1 MLTRNKRNWR
11 KQTLCVAIGL
21 CLSMAAIAPA
31 LADNA
36 DGSVVGRT
44 AAGATVTVTSPST
57 GLTRTV
63 TADSKGNYR
72 FPFLPIGQYKLEASK
87 GGERVAEPV
96 EVIVSLG
103 NATTVNVGG
112 EATAL
117 EGIVVTATNA
127 GIVDV
132 TSTEI
137 ATNIT
142 REELHRLPVDQN
154 VTSVALLAPGVNK
167 GTAGFGGITFGGSSI
182 AENSYYVN
190 GLNVTDFYNRNGF
203 SEAPF
208 AFYQEFQVKT
218 GGYSVEFG
226 RSTGGV
232 VNAVTR
238 SGTNDFHYGA
248 ELTTEPASWES
259 SGRNAYNADGTL
271 NIANSDDR
279 DPLTKLNVFASG
291 ALIKDKLF
299 FFLMYEGRDN
309 KPRNTSDDG
318 ERITL
323 NNVDRAVS
331 GAARS
336 TGTSTTRTCSS
347 SPRSPTRTTAQARS
361 TTTTSQPARAVRT
374 RTRYLP
380 TPAAAA
386 RR

>member
-1 MLTRNKRNWR
+1 MSNSSKRNWR
-11 KQTLCVAIGL
+11 GQTLCAAIGL
-21 CLSMAAIAPA
+21 CLSMLHLAPA
-31 LADNA
+31 MAAND
-36 DGSVVGRT
+36 DGSVVGKT
-44 AAGATVTVTSPST
+44 AAGATVTVTSPAT
-57 GLTRTV
+57 GLTRSV
-63 TADSKGNYR
+63 TADEKGNYR
-72 FPFLPIGQYKLEASK
+72 FPFLPIGQYTLEATKS
-87 GGERVAEPV
+87 GARVGETV
-96 EVIVSLG
+96 EITVSLG
-103 NATTVNVGG
+103 NATTANVGSA
-112 EATAL
+112 ATL
-117 EGIVVTATNA
+117 EGIVVTAPN
-127 GIVDV
+127 GPSVVDV

-142 REELHRLPVDQN
+142 REELQRLPVDQT
-154 VTSVALLAPGVNK
+154 VSSVAILAPGVNK

-208 AFYQEFQVKT
+208 NFYQEFQVKT

-238 SGTNDFHYGA
+238 SGSNELHYGA
-248 ELTTEPASWES
+248 ELTTEPASLES

-279 DPLTKLNVFASG
+279 NPLTKLNVWASG

-318 ERITL
+318 EVITL
-323 NNVDRAVS
+323 NDVPSAFWGGKIDWHVNDKNLLELTAFSDSSNRTGRVYQYDFD
-331 GAARS
+331 
-336 TGTSTTRTCSS
+336 TGTRGLNTDKVFADTGG
-347 SPRSPTRTTAQARS
+347 RSE
-361 TTTTSQPARAVRT
+361 
-374 RTRYLP
+374 
-380 TPAAAA
+380 
-386 RR
+386 